1 MSQVTRILVPTDF
14 SAASDLAIDYAIDLA
29 CRYRA
34 SIHLVHVLE
43 DVYLAGFPDGYV
55 DVSGL
60 RQQQEADA
68 TTRLGWL
75 VRKCA
80 AARLE
85 TSTAILTGNAP
96 AVIVAEGLAIRAD
109 FIVMGTHGRTGLA
122 HMFLGSVAERVIRS
136 ASCPVLTVRQ
146 KVGVQAVLATD
157 AVAQREPVPIL
168 AAH

>member
-43 DVYLAGFPDGYV
+43 DVYMAGFTDGYV
-55 DVSGL
+55 DLSGL
-60 RQQQEADA
+60 RHQQDADA

-85 TSTAILTGNAP
+85 TSTAMLTGKAA
-96 AVIVAEGLAIRAD
+96 AVIIAEALATRAG

-122 HMFLGSVAERVIRS
+122 HMLLGSVAERVVRS

-146 KVGVQAVLATD
+146 TTHVQAALAADGGARLEAHPVLA
-157 AVAQREPVPIL
+157 AN
-168 AAH
+168 